1 MKFCIQAIIVSLG
14 FAAVAAAAAATA
26 TPPTTYTTSYS
37 ESKLRSPSSQ
47 QQRRKLGIINAVDTS
62 ETYYAEDAQA
72 WRYLGTY
79 IDCSENDTCQRY
91 LLWAAYVDKEY
102 TGDKDGSQYMFYNEV
117 TEKWDNS
124 YCDLL
129 NGDDSR
135 CVPMDCHLPVSFFVW
150 FFVFFVFFESIL
162 FHTVLLDFSEIC
174 FFVLD
179 ALI

>member
-1 MKFCIQAIIVSLG
+1 MKFIQAIVSLG
-14 FAAVAAAAAATA
+14 FAAVAVAATPA
-26 TPPTTYTTSYS
+26 TTTSS
-37 ESKLRSPSSQ
+37 ESLRSPSSQ
-47 QQRRKLGIINAVDTS
+47 QRKLGIINAVDTS

-91 LLWAAYVDKEY
+91 LLWAAYVDKGY
-102 TGDKDGSQYMFYNEV
+102 TGDKDGAQYMFYNEV

-135 CVPMDCHLPVSFFVW
+135 CVPMDCHLPVSF
-150 FFVFFVFFESIL
+150 ESNHIL
-162 FHTVLLDFSEIC
+162 YFGIAYSRCTYD
-174 FFVLD
+174 
-179 ALI
+179 